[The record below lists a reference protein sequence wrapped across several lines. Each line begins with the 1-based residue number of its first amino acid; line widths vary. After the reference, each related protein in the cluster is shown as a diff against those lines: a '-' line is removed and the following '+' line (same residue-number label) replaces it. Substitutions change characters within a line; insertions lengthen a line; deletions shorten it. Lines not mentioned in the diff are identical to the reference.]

1 MIGVEELTFVNPRAD
16 AGSTGSM
23 TLHELE
29 INQIKATL
37 ESCNGNILRAS
48 KKLGIDRSTLMRK
61 MKRYQLGRC

>member
-1 MIGVEELTFVNPRAD
+1 MIGAEELTFVNPRAD
-16 AGSTGSM
+16 VASLGSM

-48 KKLGIDRSTLMRK
+48 KRLGIDRSTLMRK

>member
-1 MIGVEELTFVNPRAD
+1 M
-16 AGSTGSM
+16 GSM
-23 TLHELE
+23 TLQDHE

-48 KKLGIDRSTLMRK
+48 KLLGIDRSTLTRK